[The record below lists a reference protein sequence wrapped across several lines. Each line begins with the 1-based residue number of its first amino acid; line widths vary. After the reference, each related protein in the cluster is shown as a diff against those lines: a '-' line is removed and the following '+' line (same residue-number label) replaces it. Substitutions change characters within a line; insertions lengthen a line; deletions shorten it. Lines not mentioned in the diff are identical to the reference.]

1 MVETAT
7 KLGQEYIKKYYNS
20 DFVLR
25 NYDIIHSSISS
36 TMYLYGYIKG
46 HEDEMISVSYNY
58 EKKEVVDIIG
68 PKWFI
73 NSRTPPIDS
82 TTSP

>member
-20 DFVLR
+20 DFVLTD
-25 NYDIIHSSISS
+25 YDIIHSSVSS
-36 TMYLYGYIKG
+36 TMYLNGYVTG
-46 HEDEMISVSYNY
+46 HEDSKVFVIYNY
-58 EKKEVVDIIG
+58 EKKEVRGAGG

-73 NSRTPPIDS
+73 NSRNPPINS
-82 TTSP
+82 TTGP